1 MDAKTSLEG
10 PSPAMQVLKKK
21 FRTTH
26 AMCIH
31 LNLIGLGAQLWY
43 TWRLASR
50 LETSL

>member
-1 MDAKTSLEG
+1 MDAKSLEG

-21 FRTTH
+21 FKTTH

-31 LNLIGLGAQLWY
+31 LNLIGLGAQIWY

-50 LETSL
+50 LDTSL